1 MKHFLSIFILV
12 TSFYVGS
19 FAQNNKSILIKIVND
34 YKNKPVLTDNRIN
47 LYIYSDNILKN
58 LFSNLH
64 PDTTI
69 KIFGEQGL
77 IYSVSIHRIGYANI
91 DFYWKFDT
99 IGNNIIKT
107 IRLPN
112 LPIQLKDV
120 NIKAQRTSYPKGDT
134 LVIPVDSIKTM
145 PHANSGELLE
155 KIPGV
160 MISSNGN
167 VSMMGKKIDKIKVD
181 GVEVFGGNP
190 KATLENLKAN
200 MLKDIEVINLNGNS
214 GKSTEL
220 NFKLKKDKKDGIYG
234 EVYSQL
240 GSENRINIGFKVNKI
255 KPSTFLNTFL
265 NYNNQNQQVLS
276 PFDYFQLVG
285 FNMDDN
291 NTLGTQKLYYDYKL
305 EDQFNNLNKIG
316 DLFPFLS
323 KGIHKTFS
331 GGVNLSK
338 TYQKIKWNS
347 YLLGSFD
354 NGNINEYNNTL
365 RSIGNLFSSY
375 IKNTANIYKNHD
387 IIGQSSLKL
396 LINDKNFINTKLVI
410 EQKQIQDNPDEQLT
424 SILLNKTDRLLEN
437 SHLNSTQQ
445 VTNKN
450 NLYYLSSNWE
460 HRYEKPAEKTT
471 ITAGLLANN
480 AEFNETYI
488 IDNKTVIPSQNSNN
502 LIVGTNTNYNYWG
515 NIQHSTPLSRK
526 ILIDFRL
533 SALLNNNSVNKTGY
547 DLYANHPLIIN
558 PLLSANNF
566 KISNNQT
573 VAQTFLFFK
582 SGNLSAISGLG
593 ALQTNWQVSAN
604 DTIFNRISNTALLPS
619 FYFNYG
625 FGLSNA
631 MFKFTREQGIPT
643 VDNLLPVIDSS
654 KIEQVTKGNIALGP
668 FLTNQYQFNSNVFIN
683 KLGTIN
689 FQFNYS
695 VTNNSV
701 SDNYVFGGG
710 LNPLLSYTQLKSV
723 QVITGSIVYVNVD
736 QGRLV
741 NPYIFL
747 FYLWQNQYQF
757 NQQIA
762 NQISLNAIS
771 STLGLKMNISKE
783 HKLNLSI
790 QSIINNSNFVSYSGN
805 TTSRFNFEL
814 RDDNKI
820 WEGFYYKFSTKWILI
835 YANKTYTSV
844 KPITNFNIFQYFGKK
859 HNWQVNYG
867 ITNLFNVDNIK
878 LVNVGINQR
887 TISSYNYLERYAYI
901 GITLY
906 PEKWKK

>member
-155 KIPGV
+155 KIPGA

-654 KIEQVTKGNIALGP
+654 KI
-668 FLTNQYQFNSNVFIN
+668 
-683 KLGTIN
+683 
-689 FQFNYS
+689 
-695 VTNNSV
+695 
-701 SDNYVFGGG
+701 
-710 LNPLLSYTQLKSV
+710 
-723 QVITGSIVYVNVD
+723 
-736 QGRLV
+736 
-741 NPYIFL
+741 
-747 FYLWQNQYQF
+747 
-757 NQQIA
+757 
-762 NQISLNAIS
+762 
-771 STLGLKMNISKE
+771 
-783 HKLNLSI
+783 
-790 QSIINNSNFVSYSGN
+790 
-805 TTSRFNFEL
+805 
-814 RDDNKI
+814 
-820 WEGFYYKFSTKWILI
+820 
-835 YANKTYTSV
+835 
-844 KPITNFNIFQYFGKK
+844 
-859 HNWQVNYG
+859 
-867 ITNLFNVDNIK
+867 
-878 LVNVGINQR
+878 
-887 TISSYNYLERYAYI
+887 
-901 GITLY
+901 
-906 PEKWKK
+906 